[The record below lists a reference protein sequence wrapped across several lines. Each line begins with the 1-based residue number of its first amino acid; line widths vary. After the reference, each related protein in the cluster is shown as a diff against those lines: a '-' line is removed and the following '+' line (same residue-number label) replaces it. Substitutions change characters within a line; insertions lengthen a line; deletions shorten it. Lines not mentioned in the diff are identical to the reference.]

1 MIKWND
7 RNENEIEKLLVR
19 NDELFGIYR
28 DLLKDSGKFIALS
41 GLFEYNG

>member
-7 RNENEIEKLLVR
+7 RNENGIEKLLVR
-19 NDELFGIYR
+19 NAELLGIYR

>member
-19 NDELFGIYR
+19 NDELFDIYR

>member
-7 RNENEIEKLLVR
+7 RNENEIEKLLIR
-19 NDELFGIYR
+19 NAKLSGIYR

>member
-28 DLLKDSGKFIALS
+28 DLLKISGKFIEFS
-41 GLFEYNG
+41 DHFEYNG